1 MVLNCSAEI
10 ESYGLQ
16 ISSTKSVRGICAISS
31 LEYINDKYGFHT
43 LDRTLRLCIGAWEGE
58 QNSLS
63 SNMLRGIAKLVY
75 VYEDKLRDD
84 LFKEKVGKVSPK
96 ELSRT
101 AKERRAGSLGYAEAM
116 LIAYNHRMRNPLRM
130 SSLYKTKPK
139 NRAQVEEYI
148 EPEEAFGDEQLP
160 DMDYNQETIAKA
172 LTASGVPSPS
182 GKPKWSPSTVESIL
196 SNEKYKGDALL
207 QKTFTVDFLSKK
219 KKINEG
225 EHPQYY
231 VEHSH
236 EAIIDP
242 REWKLVQ
249 LEMERRKSLGM
260 RYSGNCVLAT
270 RIVCG
275 DCGSYFGPKVWNSTS
290 KYKRTIWQCNNKFKG
305 ETKCS
310 TPHIEEQEIK
320 SRFVLVINSLLP
332 DKQALLEDCRLM
344 QEALTDCTKI
354 DEQLDALVQELEVIA
369 GLTRKCIAENA
380 TEVID
385 QAEYAKR

>member
-1 MVLNCSAEI
+1 MDYTLEADTFAQQQKFVKPLSPFEILNANIEAGNDEQLMI
-10 ESYGLQ
+10 KTLVESYGLQ

-148 EPEEAFGDEQLP
+148 EPEEAFDDEQLP
-160 DMDYNQETIAKA
+160 DMEYNQETMDI
-172 LTASGVPSPS
+172 
-182 GKPKWSPSTVESIL
+182 
-196 SNEKYKGDALL
+196 
-207 QKTFTVDFLSKK
+207 
-219 KKINEG
+219 
-225 EHPQYY
+225 
-231 VEHSH
+231 
-236 EAIIDP
+236 
-242 REWKLVQ
+242 
-249 LEMERRKSLGM
+249 
-260 RYSGNCVLAT
+260 
-270 RIVCG
+270 
-275 DCGSYFGPKVWNSTS
+275 
-290 KYKRTIWQCNNKFKG
+290 
-305 ETKCS
+305 
-310 TPHIEEQEIK
+310 
-320 SRFVLVINSLLP
+320 
-332 DKQALLEDCRLM
+332 
-344 QEALTDCTKI
+344 
-354 DEQLDALVQELEVIA
+354 
-369 GLTRKCIAENA
+369 
-380 TEVID
+380 
-385 QAEYAKR
+385 